1 MMETA
6 MLTPMLFGLV
16 CLGIGG
22 LCAIRDLREYSQ
34 SRTCLMTDGTT
45 LYSHAMQRVMLLS
58 IIGVVAMVISV
69 LVLVHLLSQHVIG
82 LTLGDAMASAL
93 GM

>member
-6 MLTPMLFGLV
+6 MLTPMLFGLA

-22 LCAIRDLREYSQ
+22 LCAIRAMRQYIE
-34 SRTCLMTDGTT
+34 SRTYLLAGEYWC
-45 LYSHAMQRVMLLS
+45 YRHAIQRVTLLS

-82 LTLGDAMASAL
+82 LTLSDAMASVL